1 MTTSGPAEGMTD
13 TPMTDTPI
21 PSPRPE
27 AEHSVQATEPTS
39 APATD
44 AQPDEQ
50 TDALSAPAAAVTV
63 VIPTRDRDQLLARAI
78 AGIAA
83 QDHPGAVEVLVVRD
97 GTPVTDVPV
106 DLPPRMTLRQ
116 IPNTRS
122 PGLAGTRN
130 TGICAAAHD
139 LVAFCD
145 DDDEW
150 LPGKLSA
157 QVPLLQRDPA
167 ASVVA
172 TGICVV
178 HDGVERDRP
187 GPLQPV
193 HLEDLLLRRIM
204 ELHPSSFL
212 LRKADLLGPIGLV
225 DETLPGGYAEDYD
238 LLLRAATVGPVV
250 SVPRP
255 LTRIHWHGSSF
266 YFSRWQTIHSSLDAL
281 LVKHPQFA
289 QVPRGRARI
298 RGQQAVAL
306 AAMGRRREA
315 LSTALETVRLSPGEP
330 RGYIAAAAA
339 LRLLSIDRLQ
349 AWLHRRGRGL

>member
-1 MTTSGPAEGMTD
+1 
-13 TPMTDTPI
+13 
-21 PSPRPE
+21 
-27 AEHSVQATEPTS
+27 VQATEPTA
-39 APATD
+39 APD
-44 AQPDEQ
+44 ADQRRDE
-50 TDALSAPAAAVTV
+50 TPAAAVTV
-63 VIPTRDRDQLLARAI
+63 VIPTRDRDHLLVRAI
-78 AGIAA
+78 AAIAT
-83 QDHPGAVEVLVVRD
+83 QDHPGSVEVLVVRD
-97 GTPVTDVPV
+97 GTAATELPV

-116 IPNTRS
+116 ITNTRS

-130 TGICAAAHD
+130 TGIVAASHD

-157 QVPLLQRDPA
+157 QVPLLERDPS

-178 HDGVERDRP
+178 HDGVERPRP

-193 HLEDLLLRRIM
+193 HLADLLLRRIM

-212 LRKADLLGPIGLV
+212 LRRADLLGPIGLV

-238 LLLRAATVGPVV
+238 LLLRAAAVGPVL

-255 LTRIHWHGSSF
+255 LTRIHWHGSSY

-281 LVKHPQFA
+281 LAKHPQFA
-289 QVPRGRARI
+289 GVPRGRARI
-298 RGQQAVAL
+298 RGQQAIAL
-306 AAMGRRREA
+306 AAMGRRWDA
-315 LSTALETVRLSPGEP
+315 LSTALETLRLSRREP
-330 RGYIAAAAA
+330 RGYIAVAAA
-339 LRLLSIDRLQ
+339 LRLLSVDKLQ
-349 AWLHRRGRGL
+349 ARLHSRGRGL

>member
-1 MTTSGPAEGMTD
+1 VSARPTAV
-13 TPMTDTPI
+13 

-27 AEHSVQATEPTS
+27 PEHPLQTAEHTS
-39 APATD
+39 DPLTHADGVPDGDAGHPAP
-44 AQPDEQ
+44 
-50 TDALSAPAAAVTV
+50 VTV
-63 VIPTRDRDQLLARAI
+63 VIPTRDRDHLLARAV

-83 QDHPGAVEVLVVRD
+83 QDHPGDVEILVVRD
-97 GTPVTDVPV
+97 GTPHTDLAVE
-106 DLPPRMTLRQ
+106 LPPRMTLRQ
-116 IPNTRS
+116 ISNTRS

-130 TGICAAAHD
+130 TGIHAAAHE

-157 QVPLLQRDPA
+157 QVPLLARDRS
-167 ASVVA
+167 ASLVA
-172 TGICVV
+172 TGIVVV
-178 HDGVERDRP
+178 HDGVEKVRT

-212 LRKADLLGPIGLV
+212 LRRSDLLGPIGLV
-225 DETLPGGYAEDYD
+225 DEDLPGGYAEDYD
-238 LLLRAATVGPVV
+238 LLLRAAAVGPVL

-266 YFSRWQTIHSSLDAL
+266 YFSRWQTIHESLDAL

-289 QVPRGRARI
+289 QVPRGEARI

-306 AAMGRRREA
+306 AAMGRRRDA
-315 LSTALETVRLSPGEP
+315 LAAATRTVRLSKREP
-330 RGYIAAAAA
+330 RGWIAGAAA
-339 LRLLSIDRLQ
+339 LRLLSVDRLQ
-349 AWLHRRGRGL
+349 AFLHRRGRGL